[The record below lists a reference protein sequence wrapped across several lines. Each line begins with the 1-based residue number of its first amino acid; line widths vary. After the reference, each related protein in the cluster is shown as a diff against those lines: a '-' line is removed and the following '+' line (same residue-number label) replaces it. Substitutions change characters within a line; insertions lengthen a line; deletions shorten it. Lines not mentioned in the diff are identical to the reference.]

1 MSAVLRHR
9 DLIGDVCVLQCDHDQ
24 TTESPRGAG
33 TVWEARAKAYE
44 DGWLVAPNL
53 DDPRLAYSEQAGDV
67 DICRGCMSQ
76 WMILRLAELKREGE
90 WTA

>member
-1 MSAVLRHR
+1 MSVVLRHR
-9 DLIGDVCVLQCDHDQ
+9 DIFGDVRVLQCDRDK

-44 DGWLVAPNL
+44 DGWLVAPNI
-53 DDPRLAYSEQAGDV
+53 DDPCLAYSEQVGDV

-76 WMILRLAELKREGE
+76 WMIARLAQLKLEGE
-90 WTA
+90 WPA